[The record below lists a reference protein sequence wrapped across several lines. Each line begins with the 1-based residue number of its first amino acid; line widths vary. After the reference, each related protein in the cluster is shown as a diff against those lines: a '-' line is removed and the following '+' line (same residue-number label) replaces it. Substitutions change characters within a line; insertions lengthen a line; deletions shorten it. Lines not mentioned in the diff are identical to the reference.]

1 MKSKIFEKV
10 TLFIVVVVAVFGL
23 YTATVPR
30 TEACSMYDSYSCG
43 SYAPSN
49 YGDYYNYW
57 PYPSTTSGCGT
68 CGSYYGGNFDYGFQ
82 YPTYQY
88 PSYQYQNYPS
98 YQYAYNQPTYRPQ
111 NQYNYVQYPY
121 YQYTY
126 FQNPA
131 PANSADVYNYVQYPY
146 QMYVYNR

>member
-10 TLFIVVVVAVFGL
+10 TLFIVTAVAVFGL
-23 YTATVPR
+23 YMVAVPR
-30 TEACSMYDSYSCG
+30 VEACSMYDPFGCG
-43 SYAPSN
+43 SYGFST
-49 YGDYYNYW
+49 YGDYYNNW
-57 PYPSTTSGCGT
+57 PYQNTILGCGT
-68 CGSYYGGNFDYGFQ
+68 CGSYYGGNFGFDFGYQ

-88 PSYQYQNYPS
+88 QNYPTF
-98 YQYAYNQPTYRPQ
+98 QYVYNQPTYRPQ